1 MDFTSANKNIKLNI
15 NIKTDEKELTVRGK
29 ILQKSYL
36 EFIRKNKKENKK

>member
-15 NIKTDEKELTVRGK
+15 NIKTDEKELTTRGK

>member
-1 MDFTSANKNIKLNI
+1 MDFASANINIKL
-15 NIKTDEKELTVRGK
+15 NIKTDEKELATRGK

>member
-15 NIKTDEKELTVRGK
+15 NIKTDEKELTARGK